1 MPMDAVVADFAAGAA
16 ELLSPAAP
24 RRSLGRDRRPGL
36 AVAPG
41 LCRRLAGP
49 PARQPARRDRGL
61 PRTRPRRTCS
71 AIPDYALPSIEETI
85 DLALRL
91 GRRTNPAIRCG
102 GVSLNTGR
110 LAADEAQRL
119 LASESQRLGCAVADP
134 MRGGAAFDALVDACL
149 A

>member
-1 MPMDAVVADFAAGAA
+1 MLANRLAAEFVGTLWLVLGGCGSAVLAAGVPEVGIGYAGVSLA
-16 ELLSPAAP
+16 LLHGSQPDVIVVCHEP
-24 RRSLGRDRRPGL
+24 GRTQVLGHPG
-36 AVAPG
+36 
-41 LCRRLAGP
+41 
-49 PARQPARRDRGL
+49 
-61 PRTRPRRTCS
+61 
-71 AIPDYALPSIEETI
+71 YALPSIEETI

-134 MRGGAAFDALVDACL
+134 IRGGAAFDALVMACL